1 MATALDIAKHNPNA
15 APLAVSDA
23 ARAAGFIEK
32 KAELTSWREPPS
44 AALRSSASPATS
56 SRHSLPPSACPSAS
70 SRCAW
75 PSSGTGSI
83 SAARSDFAE
92 MTNVGKELRARL
104 AEAYTLDRPQV
115 VSEQV
120 SKDGTRKWLI
130 RMASTGPLDK
140 GAEIE
145 CVYIPE
151 VDRGT
156 LCVSSQVGCTLT
168 CSFCHTGTQRLVR
181 NLTSAEIV
189 AQLVV
194 ARDPHRRLARCDA
207 AGGRPRGFCPP
218 TAAAS
223 CRTSCS
229 WAWASRSTTPT
240 T

>member
-1 MATALDIAKHNPNA
+1 MATVLDIAKRNPNA
-15 APLAVSDA
+15 APVAVSDA
-23 ARAAGFIEK
+23 ARVGRVRIEK
-32 KAELTSWREPPS
+32 KAELNVVAGS
-44 AALRSSASPATS
+44 RSRRRLAGRPHPRPAQGFAR
-56 SRHSLPPSACPSAS
+56 RH
-70 SRCAW
+70 R
-75 PSSGTGSI
+75 
-83 SAARSDFAE
+83 
-92 MTNVGKELRARL
+92 RARARAQDARGPAL
-104 AEAYTLDRPQV
+104 ALDLFPRRQGLRRDDQCGQGACARALAAAYTLARPQV

-151 VDRGT
+151 IDRGT

-189 AQLVV
+189 AQLIV
-194 ARDPHRRLARCDA
+194 ARDRIGDWPDA
-207 AGGRPRGFCPP
+207 TPP
-218 TAAAS
+218 EGALRAAATAAAS
-223 CRTSCS
+223 SPTSCS

>member
-1 MATALDIAKHNPNA
+1 
-15 APLAVSDA
+15 
-23 ARAAGFIEK
+23 
-32 KAELTSWREPPS
+32 
-44 AALRSSASPATS
+44 
-56 SRHSLPPSACPSAS
+56 
-70 SRCAW
+70 
-75 PSSGTGSI
+75 
-83 SAARSDFAE
+83 

-104 AEAYTLDRPQV
+104 AAAYTLARPQV

-189 AQLVV
+189 AQLIV
-194 ARDPHRRLARCDA
+194 ARDSHRRLAPCDA
-207 AGGRPRGFCPP
+207 AGRRPRRDFCRP